1 MYGWR
6 FKSLFTIKQN
16 RSGRKYTST
25 ISSPPHPHFPHIKM
39 IVHCKRLC
47 LTDIIKVLIDSETF
61 NQETII
67 VSLFDLFKGPFVY
80 RLKELWGEGR
90 SAILSNK

>member
-1 MYGWR
+1 MGGDLRVYSQLYRIGEEENIHP
-6 FKSLFTIKQN
+6 LF
-16 RSGRKYTST
+16 
-25 ISSPPHPHFPHIKM
+25 PPHPTHPHFPNIKM

-80 RLKELWGEGR
+80 RLKQLWGEGG